1 MYINTLRLYGTYMG
15 SMHSFLIVQA
25 CNNIVVSTS
34 MPGIIKNQLFQGPPG
49 SKGAIGVSGGRG
61 QPGDP
66 VGTFYIQESFET
78 LMHCIIGS
86 RWK

>member
-1 MYINTLRLYGTYMG
+1 MAHMWAIYS

-25 CNNIVVSTS
+25 CNIIVVTTC
-34 MPGIIKNQLFQGPPG
+34 MPTIIKNQLFQGPPG

-66 VGTFYIQESFET
+66 VGTFYVQRSFET
-78 LMHCIIGS
+78 LMHCIIGPG
-86 RWK
+86 WQ